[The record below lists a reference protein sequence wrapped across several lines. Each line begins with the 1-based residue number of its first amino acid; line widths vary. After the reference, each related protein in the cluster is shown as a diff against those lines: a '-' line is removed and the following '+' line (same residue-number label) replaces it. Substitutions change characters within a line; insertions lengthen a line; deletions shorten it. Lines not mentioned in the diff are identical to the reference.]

1 MKLSRNALAFALL
14 AALAAPAAHA
24 EVAIDVI
31 HDSEVS
37 FEGLVQA
44 DFNWFDSDVA
54 NLNGDVGDGADLDQE
69 MRRAELVLKGHGPGN
84 FDRVVG

>member
-1 MKLSRNALAFALL
+1 MKLSRTTLAVALS

-54 NLNGDVGDGADLDQE
+54 NLNGDALDGADFDQE
-69 MRRAELVLKGHGPGN
+69 LRRAELVLKGKGPGN
-84 FDRVVG
+84 V